1 MKKLS
6 FLAARIFLGAVIVC
20 AQEIPDPA
28 AGFWLS
34 VDSKTGAVQSGW
46 EIYQSGGVLYGKMLS
61 GEGISAD
68 DTALRCKD
76 SYPGFPVEGKTNQL
90 PVLGSPWIFG
100 LKKENSGVWSGGFVI
115 NPLNGK
121 IYKCRITWRPADGKR
136 FSQETL
142 EMRSETVLGIGRSQY
157 CRRATVEQAGA
168 LR

>member
-1 MKKLS
+1 MKNLS
-6 FLAARIFLGAVIVC
+6 FLAAHIFLGAVIIG
-20 AQEIPDPA
+20 AQETPDPVI
-28 AGFWLS
+28 GFWLS

-46 EIYQSGGVLYGKMLS
+46 EIYQSGGVLYGRMLS
-61 GEGISAD
+61 GEGISVD

-115 NPLNGK
+115 DPSNGK
-121 IYKCRITWRPADGKR
+121 IYKCKITWHSADGRK
-136 FSQETL
+136 FPKEVL
-142 EMRSETVLGIGRSQY
+142 EMRGEIGLGIGGSQY
-157 CRRATVEQAGA
+157 WRRATVEQASA